1 MSRKQPTAVS
11 AGTRGNSKRPE
22 VAQGP
27 VRAGVAPPARAPR
40 YVARLAGARGSCLC
54 R

>member
-1 MSRKQPTAVS
+1 MPRKPTTAVTM
-11 AGTRGNSKRPE
+11 GVRGIGKRPE
-22 VAQGP
+22 A
-27 VRAGVAPPARAPR
+27 AGNASRGQPAPAPAPR

>member
-1 MSRKQPTAVS
+1 MSRKLPAALTAGS
-11 AGTRGNSKRPE
+11 RGSSKRP
-22 VAQGP
+22 GP
-27 VRAGVAPPARAPR
+27 STGVARASLVAPAPAPR